1 MKVFISHKQEDYLS
15 ALLLKRTFDHLNI
28 DSYIDVLD
36 SAIAGGGQGLTDH
49 IKQQLNNC
57 TDIIVVMSEATK
69 LSWWV
74 PFEIGMAA
82 QMDMPTATYLTSSVQ
97 LPDYLE
103 HWPRLK
109 SISDIPTYVS
119 VRKRVAEQVRKQHPY
134 SYLEGTL
141 SKIETPTFY
150 DQLKLELR

>member
-15 ALLLKRTFDHLNI
+15 ALLLKRTFDRLNI

-36 SAIAGGGQGLTDH
+36 SAIAGGGQGLTEH

-74 PFEIGMAA
+74 PFENWGVSASVECRA
-82 QMDMPTATYLTSSVQ
+82 NEQTHSQNDKKAEHSSSSASTSLLTIQSIQ
-97 LPDYLE
+97 TNIWYGILIQE
-103 HWPRLK
+103 PR
-109 SISDIPTYVS
+109 
-119 VRKRVAEQVRKQHPY
+119 
-134 SYLEGTL
+134 
-141 SKIETPTFY
+141 
-150 DQLKLELR
+150 